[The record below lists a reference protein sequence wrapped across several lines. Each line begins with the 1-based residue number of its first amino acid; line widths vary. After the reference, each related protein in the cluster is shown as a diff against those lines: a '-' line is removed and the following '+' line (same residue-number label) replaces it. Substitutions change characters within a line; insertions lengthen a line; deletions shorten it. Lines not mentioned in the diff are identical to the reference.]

1 MGFFFWKKKQEP
13 QSTEGEISP
22 PPSDSSLNPSPE
34 NKDRKT
40 QKAERYFNKGLE
52 FLNSTSYKDRALQQF
67 INAGNLGYI
76 DAIHYIGLCYFKGYG
91 TPSNPERAVE
101 IWQKNV
107 LKKNPLTQYM
117 LGYCY
122 FHGIGIERN
131 RIVARAYLKTAEA
144 LGNTDAS
151 ILLKEDIPS
160 QASSASSAPTHEP
173 GFLKITVRDDK
184 YDIQY
189 ENARAAVCKQSE
201 GYLFSEKSTIKQNS
215 RYDSQEVIKRRKSW
229 EFARLLVP
237 QEPDLLVLWV
247 DQNSRLTSI
256 SQVVEFISGKKIH
269 IPDEASLNLMKEWK
283 RGDPV
288 IEYPLFPKDKVTGTN
303 PPDKNKVT
311 ETDLPTE
318 YAEYQNVT
326 DEYARAVFFLVE
338 SLITDN
344 PIKGKYFQAG
354 REKLVRLAKS
364 GNKPANELLNSLLDN
379 DKYQLLSPEMDI
391 RTSRS
396 ILDSLY
402 PETRYQIF
410 FAGANCGGIRA
421 KTELGKC
428 YRNGIGVRSDVK
440 KAEFWFISAA
450 QGGNAEAKT
459 LLRQL
464 KYPPSKPVQQETS
477 RSQPSTAPRPQFDSS
492 FVLFEEADILYK
504 HALAYYVGD
513 ITNRTNITKYM
524 NYLRI
529 AEELGS
535 KQAAFLLKTEE
546 SFCYTH
552 LEAARYGSKK
562 AEKHIS
568 YIASTGRIPVDIV
581 TQYVRYIN
589 ARTPSDDYYKFSN
602 TSPDIAQKVYQ
613 RGLSYWV
620 GDVYSW
626 TDGTKGNE
634 YLRIARDLGSHD
646 AEFILNSEHKRLYI
660 YLEAAK
666 YGSLKAKKKVREW
679 NDKKTFAGKIPD
691 EKLREYFQTIGLPT
705 AGIKSAE
712 EFFQEGLRQETSL
725 SQSSKTATKS
735 HPSESQSPTSQTPA
749 YQLNT
754 TTPWDARNIARSFSP
769 SLNTQKEETSPQ
781 SSKTATPKL
790 DSSFVLFKEA
800 DMLYKR
806 ALAYYVGDINGKF
819 DSKNFHDYLELAVQ
833 FGSEQAKFLLNTD
846 EKHYYAHL
854 DAARYGSAEAK
865 RYMQQGEIRR
875 RLIGRIPGDIL
886 RQYFNF
892 IDSNET
898 STYYYRTGHVP
909 SQKYV
914 EELYHLGLSYLV
926 GDVTGRKNV
935 SKSDA
940 CLQIA
945 KDSGSQDAKFILDS
959 PCKERYIYL
968 EAAKYGSER
977 AKRKV
982 IELNQKGEFNGS
994 IPDEKLKEYFQ
1005 EIGLTITKFKS
1016 VTDSDAE
1023 KKSSSG
1029 KKSEKIIIDYSS
1041 AKDTETRKKTATS
1054 GTSTK
1059 PRTTSVSKDAEES
1072 FRRALNLYVG
1082 ENGICNINRGFAELK
1097 AAKNAG
1103 HPEAARILESA
1114 SVSSQIY
1121 LAAAKRGSIP
1131 ARKQIEIWREKGTL
1145 NGKISDAELKE
1156 YDKIVKKFSAKP
1168 EAQKETKEKQLIPEK
1183 PSAVKPVPKENTP
1196 KPAPKKPKKKTK
1208 IVIDKE
1214 RLQEVKA
1221 EHLYTQNRLAVDYG
1235 EEEPMAKP
1243 EPVPVKPKAPA
1254 RAEADG
1260 EWGQMKSSLSKT
1272 HIQILKAIL
1281 KEPGNVTKQH
1291 EIAKESGSM
1300 LDILYDEINEISD
1313 EILGDLLIDEGEL
1326 VEEYIEDVKSLCQ

>member
-1 MGFFFWKKKQEP
+1 
-13 QSTEGEISP
+13 
-22 PPSDSSLNPSPE
+22 
-34 NKDRKT
+34 
-40 QKAERYFNKGLE
+40 
-52 FLNSTSYKDRALQQF
+52 
-67 INAGNLGYI
+67 NAGNLGYI

-189 ENARAAVCKQSE
+189 ENARATVCKQSE

-410 FAGANCGGIRA
+410 FTGANCGGIRA
-421 KTELGKC
+421 KIELGKC
-428 YRNGIGVRSDVK
+428 YRDGVGVIVDTK
-440 KAEFWFISAA
+440 KAEFWFLSAA
-450 QGGNAEAKT
+450 QRGNEEAKT

-464 KYPPSKPVQQETS
+464 KPSPSKPVQQETS

-535 KQAAFLLKTEE
+535 KQAAFLLKTKE

-691 EKLREYFQTIGLPT
+691 EKLKEYFDKL
-705 AGIKSAE
+705 GISTVGVNPAE
-712 EFFQEGLRQETSL
+712 EGRSEGKTDSDDK
-725 SQSSKTATKS
+725 SKKTVI
-735 HPSESQSPTSQTPA
+735 E
-749 YQLNT
+749 
-754 TTPWDARNIARSFSP
+754 
-769 SLNTQKEETSPQ
+769 QK
-781 SSKTATPKL
+781 PKNP
-790 DSSFVLFKEA
+790 DE
-800 DMLYKR
+800 LYKEG
-806 ALAYYVGDINGKF
+806 LAYYVGDK
-819 DSKNFHDYLELAVQ
+819 
-833 FGSEQAKFLLNTD
+833 
-846 EKHYYAHL
+846 
-854 DAARYGSAEAK
+854 
-865 RYMQQGEIRR
+865 
-875 RLIGRIPGDIL
+875 
-886 RQYFNF
+886 
-892 IDSNET
+892 
-898 STYYYRTGHVP
+898 
-909 SQKYV
+909 
-914 EELYHLGLSYLV
+914 
-926 GDVTGRKNV
+926 TGRENITRGTGII
-935 SKSDA
+935 SDA
-940 CLQIA
+940 VEA
-945 KDSGSQDAKFILDS
+945 GSKEAAFSLNSKYSYAYFYLD
-959 PCKERYIYL
+959 
-968 EAAKYGSER
+968 AAKYGSER
-977 AKRKV
+977 AKYRV
-982 IELNQKGEFNGS
+982 IELNNAGYLKGR
-994 IPDEKLKEYFQ
+994 IPEKKLQEYFSK
-1005 EIGLTITKFKS
+1005 IGITPTSQQKPEEQTKS
-1016 VTDSDAE
+1016 P
-1023 KKSSSG
+1023 
-1029 KKSEKIIIDYSS
+1029 

-1131 ARKQIEIWREKGTL
+1131 ARKQIEIWRENGTL
-1145 NGKISDAELKE
+1145 TGKISDAELKE
-1156 YDKIVKKFSAKP
+1156 YDKIVKKSSAKP
-1168 EAQKETKEKQLIPEK
+1168 EAQKETKEKQLVPEK

-1208 IVIDKE
+1208 VVIDK
-1214 RLQEVKA
+1214 
-1221 EHLYTQNRLAVDYG
+1221 
-1235 EEEPMAKP
+1235 
-1243 EPVPVKPKAPA
+1243 
-1254 RAEADG
+1254 
-1260 EWGQMKSSLSKT
+1260 
-1272 HIQILKAIL
+1272 
-1281 KEPGNVTKQH
+1281 
-1291 EIAKESGSM
+1291 
-1300 LDILYDEINEISD
+1300 
-1313 EILGDLLIDEGEL
+1313 
-1326 VEEYIEDVKSLCQ
+1326 

>member
-160 QASSASSAPTHEP
+160 QASSASANYQPSVTTTKSHPSESQTPAYQLNTTTPW
-173 GFLKITVRDDK
+173 D
-184 YDIQY
+184 
-189 ENARAAVCKQSE
+189 ARNIARS
-201 GYLFSEKSTIKQNS
+201 FS
-215 RYDSQEVIKRRKSW
+215 
-229 EFARLLVP
+229 P
-237 QEPDLLVLWV
+237 
-247 DQNSRLTSI
+247 
-256 SQVVEFISGKKIH
+256 
-269 IPDEASLNLMKEWK
+269 SLNTQKE
-283 RGDPV
+283 
-288 IEYPLFPKDKVTGTN
+288 
-303 PPDKNKVT
+303 
-311 ETDLPTE
+311 ETSPQSSKTATKSHPSESQSPTS
-318 YAEYQNVT
+318 QT
-326 DEYARAVFFLVE
+326 
-338 SLITDN
+338 
-344 PIKGKYFQAG
+344 
-354 REKLVRLAKS
+354 
-364 GNKPANELLNSLLDN
+364 PA
-379 DKYQLLSPEMDI
+379 YQLNTTTPWDARNIARSFSP
-391 RTSRS
+391 
-396 ILDSLY
+396 SLNTQK
-402 PETRYQIF
+402 E
-410 FAGANCGGIRA
+410 
-421 KTELGKC
+421 
-428 YRNGIGVRSDVK
+428 
-440 KAEFWFISAA
+440 
-450 QGGNAEAKT
+450 
-459 LLRQL
+459 
-464 KYPPSKPVQQETS
+464 ETS
-477 RSQPSTAPRPQFDSS
+477 GSQPSASPLPRFDSS

-535 KQAAFLLKTEE
+535 KQAAFLLKTKE

-568 YIASTGRIPVDIV
+568 YIASTGGIPVDIV

-725 SQSSKTATKS
+725 SQSSKTAT
-735 HPSESQSPTSQTPA
+735 
-749 YQLNT
+749 
-754 TTPWDARNIARSFSP
+754 
-769 SLNTQKEETSPQ
+769 
-781 SSKTATPKL
+781 PKL

-865 RYMQQGEIRR
+865 RYMQQGEVRR

-1029 KKSEKIIIDYSS
+1029 KISEKIIIDYSS
-1041 AKDTETRKKTATS
+1041 ANPDELYKDGLAYFVGDKTGRENTKEGTDLIFKASLQGSKEASFIFKTNDPYTYIFLEAAKYGSERARKRVIEWNKIGFLNKIPQKRRQEYFSAIGITEVSQAIPNEQKKSLAKDAVTKKDT
-1054 GTSTK
+1054 
-1059 PRTTSVSKDAEES
+1059 
-1072 FRRALNLYVG
+1072 
-1082 ENGICNINRGFAELK
+1082 
-1097 AAKNAG
+1097 
-1103 HPEAARILESA
+1103 
-1114 SVSSQIY
+1114 
-1121 LAAAKRGSIP
+1121 
-1131 ARKQIEIWREKGTL
+1131 
-1145 NGKISDAELKE
+1145 
-1156 YDKIVKKFSAKP
+1156 AKP
-1168 EAQKETKEKQLIPEK
+1168 APKEKQ
-1183 PSAVKPVPKENTP
+1183 PKST
-1196 KPAPKKPKKKTK
+1196 PKKPKKQEK

-1221 EHLYTQNRLAVDYG
+1221 EHLYIQNRLAIDYG
-1235 EEEPMAKP
+1235 DDEPSVVSVSVPLTLETPAK
-1243 EPVPVKPKAPA
+1243 
-1254 RAEADG
+1254 AEAGG
-1260 EWGQMKSSLSKT
+1260 EWEQMRRALSKT
-1272 HIQILKAIL
+1272 HIQIISALL
-1281 KEPGNVTKQH
+1281 EEPGNITKQH
-1291 EIAKESGSM
+1291 DIAKSGGTM

>member
-160 QASSASSAPTHEP
+160 QASSAS
-173 GFLKITVRDDK
+173 
-184 YDIQY
+184 
-189 ENARAAVCKQSE
+189 EN
-201 GYLFSEKSTIKQNS
+201 Y
-215 RYDSQEVIKRRKSW
+215 
-229 EFARLLVP
+229 
-237 QEPDLLVLWV
+237 
-247 DQNSRLTSI
+247 
-256 SQVVEFISGKKIH
+256 
-269 IPDEASLNLMKEWK
+269 
-283 RGDPV
+283 
-288 IEYPLFPKDKVTGTN
+288 
-303 PPDKNKVT
+303 
-311 ETDLPTE
+311 
-318 YAEYQNVT
+318 
-326 DEYARAVFFLVE
+326 
-338 SLITDN
+338 
-344 PIKGKYFQAG
+344 
-354 REKLVRLAKS
+354 
-364 GNKPANELLNSLLDN
+364 
-379 DKYQLLSPEMDI
+379 
-391 RTSRS
+391 
-396 ILDSLY
+396 
-402 PETRYQIF
+402 
-410 FAGANCGGIRA
+410 
-421 KTELGKC
+421 
-428 YRNGIGVRSDVK
+428 
-440 KAEFWFISAA
+440 
-450 QGGNAEAKT
+450 
-459 LLRQL
+459 
-464 KYPPSKPVQQETS
+464 
-477 RSQPSTAPRPQFDSS
+477 QPS
-492 FVLFEEADILYK
+492 V
-504 HALAYYVGD
+504 
-513 ITNRTNITKYM
+513 
-524 NYLRI
+524 
-529 AEELGS
+529 
-535 KQAAFLLKTEE
+535 
-546 SFCYTH
+546 
-552 LEAARYGSKK
+552 
-562 AEKHIS
+562 
-568 YIASTGRIPVDIV
+568 
-581 TQYVRYIN
+581 
-589 ARTPSDDYYKFSN
+589 
-602 TSPDIAQKVYQ
+602 
-613 RGLSYWV
+613 
-620 GDVYSW
+620 
-626 TDGTKGNE
+626 
-634 YLRIARDLGSHD
+634 
-646 AEFILNSEHKRLYI
+646 
-660 YLEAAK
+660 
-666 YGSLKAKKKVREW
+666 
-679 NDKKTFAGKIPD
+679 
-691 EKLREYFQTIGLPT
+691 
-705 AGIKSAE
+705 
-712 EFFQEGLRQETSL
+712 
-725 SQSSKTATKS
+725 TATKS

-754 TTPWDARNIARSFSP
+754 TTPWEARNIARSFSP

-806 ALAYYVGDINGKF
+806 AIAYYVGDINGKR
-819 DSKNFHDYLELAVQ
+819 DSKNFQDYLELAIQ

-846 EKHYYAHL
+846 EKYYYTHL
-854 DAARYGSAEAK
+854 EAARYGSAEAK
-865 RYMQQGEIRR
+865 RYMQQGEVRR

-914 EELYHLGLSYLV
+914 DELYHLGLSYLV

-1041 AKDTETRKKTATS
+1041 A
-1054 GTSTK
+1054 
-1059 PRTTSVSKDAEES
+1059 
-1072 FRRALNLYVG
+1072 N
-1082 ENGICNINRGFAELK
+1082 
-1097 AAKNAG
+1097 
-1103 HPEAARILESA
+1103 
-1114 SVSSQIY
+1114 
-1121 LAAAKRGSIP
+1121 P
-1131 ARKQIEIWREKGTL
+1131 A
-1145 NGKISDAELKE
+1145 
-1156 YDKIVKKFSAKP
+1156 P
-1168 EAQKETKEKQLIPEK
+1168 KEKL
-1183 PSAVKPVPKENTP
+1183 PKST
-1196 KPAPKKPKKKTK
+1196 PKKPKKQEK
-1208 IVIDKE
+1208 IVIDNSSWFI
-1214 RLQEVKA
+1214 A
-1221 EHLYTQNRLAVDYG
+1221 LYLSA
-1235 EEEPMAKP
+1235 
-1243 EPVPVKPKAPA
+1243 AP
-1254 RAEADG
+1254 DF
-1260 EWGQMKSSLSKT
+1260 QCT
-1272 HIQILKAIL
+1272 
-1281 KEPGNVTKQH
+1281 
-1291 EIAKESGSM
+1291 
-1300 LDILYDEINEISD
+1300 
-1313 EILGDLLIDEGEL
+1313 
-1326 VEEYIEDVKSLCQ
+1326 

>member
-189 ENARAAVCKQSE
+189 ENARANVCKQSE

-215 RYDSQEVIKRRKSW
+215 RYDSQEVIKRRKRW

-247 DQNSRLTSI
+247 NQNSRLTSI
-256 SQVVEFISGKKIH
+256 SQVVEFISGKKVTG
-269 IPDEASLNLMKEWK
+269 IPDDATLHRLQVWTN
-283 RGDPV
+283 
-288 IEYPLFPKDKVTGTN
+288 KD
-303 PPDKNKVT
+303 NKT
-311 ETDLPTE
+311 ETARKQEMVQKSDDKASETTPIRTEIEKSGEKITKTVLPAK
-318 YAEYQNVT
+318 YAEYSNVR
-326 DEYARAVFFLVE
+326 DEYARSIFFLIE
-338 SLITDN
+338 AFISDSPL
-344 PIKGKYFQAG
+344 KEQYFQAG
-354 REKLVRLAKS
+354 REGIVRLSESGHAGAK
-364 GNKPANELLNSLLDN
+364 ELLYSLLYDERQKFRN
-379 DKYQLLSPEMDI
+379 QDTDIQTTRDILNSISPE
-391 RTSRS
+391 SR
-396 ILDSLY
+396 Y
-402 PETRYQIF
+402 MIF
-410 FAGANCGGIRA
+410 FTGANCGGIRA
-421 KTELGKC
+421 KIELGKC
-428 YRNGIGVRSDVK
+428 YRDGVGVIVDTK
-440 KAEFWFISAA
+440 KAEFWFSTAA
-450 QGGNAEAKT
+450 QSGSVEAKT
-459 LLRQL
+459 LLNNL
-464 KYPPSKPVQQETS
+464 HLSAAVQPE
-477 RSQPSTAPRPQFDSS
+477 P
-492 FVLFEEADILYK
+492 
-504 HALAYYVGD
+504 
-513 ITNRTNITKYM
+513 
-524 NYLRI
+524 
-529 AEELGS
+529 
-535 KQAAFLLKTEE
+535 
-546 SFCYTH
+546 
-552 LEAARYGSKK
+552 
-562 AEKHIS
+562 
-568 YIASTGRIPVDIV
+568 
-581 TQYVRYIN
+581 
-589 ARTPSDDYYKFSN
+589 
-602 TSPDIAQKVYQ
+602 
-613 RGLSYWV
+613 
-620 GDVYSW
+620 
-626 TDGTKGNE
+626 
-634 YLRIARDLGSHD
+634 
-646 AEFILNSEHKRLYI
+646 
-660 YLEAAK
+660 
-666 YGSLKAKKKVREW
+666 
-679 NDKKTFAGKIPD
+679 
-691 EKLREYFQTIGLPT
+691 
-705 AGIKSAE
+705 
-712 EFFQEGLRQETSL
+712 
-725 SQSSKTATKS
+725 
-735 HPSESQSPTSQTPA
+735 
-749 YQLNT
+749 
-754 TTPWDARNIARSFSP
+754 
-769 SLNTQKEETSPQ
+769 
-781 SSKTATPKL
+781 PKL

-806 ALAYYVGDINGKF
+806 AIAYYVGDINGKR
-819 DSKNFHDYLELAVQ
+819 DSKNFQDYLELAIQ

-846 EKHYYAHL
+846 EKYYYTHL
-854 DAARYGSAEAK
+854 EAARYGSAEAK
-865 RYMQQGEIRR
+865 RYMQQGEVRR

-1041 AKDTETRKKTATS
+1041 A
-1054 GTSTK
+1054 
-1059 PRTTSVSKDAEES
+1059 
-1072 FRRALNLYVG
+1072 N
-1082 ENGICNINRGFAELK
+1082 
-1097 AAKNAG
+1097 
-1103 HPEAARILESA
+1103 
-1114 SVSSQIY
+1114 
-1121 LAAAKRGSIP
+1121 P
-1131 ARKQIEIWREKGTL
+1131 A
-1145 NGKISDAELKE
+1145 
-1156 YDKIVKKFSAKP
+1156 P
-1168 EAQKETKEKQLIPEK
+1168 KEKL
-1183 PSAVKPVPKENTP
+1183 PKST
-1196 KPAPKKPKKKTK
+1196 PKKPKKQEK

-1221 EHLYTQNRLAVDYG
+1221 EHLYIQNRLAIDYG
-1235 EEEPMAKP
+1235 DDEPSV
-1243 EPVPVKPKAPA
+1243 VPVSVPLTPETPA
-1254 RAEADG
+1254 KAEAGG
-1260 EWGQMKSSLSKT
+1260 EWEQMRRALSKT
-1272 HIQILKAIL
+1272 HIQIISALL
-1281 KEPGNVTKQH
+1281 EEPGNITKQH
-1291 EIAKESGSM
+1291 DIAKSGGTM